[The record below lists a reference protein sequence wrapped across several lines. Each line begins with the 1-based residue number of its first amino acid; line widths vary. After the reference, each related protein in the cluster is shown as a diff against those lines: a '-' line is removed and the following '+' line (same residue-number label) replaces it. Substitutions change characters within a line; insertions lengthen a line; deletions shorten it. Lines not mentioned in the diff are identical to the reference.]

1 MASARLSGWRR
12 AQGERENRP
21 RAGAEERRASEGLV
35 FGVWGESE
43 RASGVR
49 ALLRG
54 RRSFW
59 FCGVVQGGVRWKRA
73 RFAFVRRRRY
83 HSVCRSEE
91 SSVGRK

>member
-21 RAGAEERRASEGLV
+21 RAGAEERRARR
-35 FGVWGESE
+35 VWLSVLGERE

-59 FCGVVQGGVRWKRA
+59 FCGVVQGGVRWKGA
-73 RFAFVRRRRY
+73 RFTFVRRRRY
-83 HSVCRSEE
+83 HSVCKSEE

>member
-1 MASARLSGWRR
+1 MRR
-12 AQGERENRP
+12 KEERNGRRRGERAR
-21 RAGAEERRASEGLV
+21 V
-35 FGVWGESE
+35 FGVIWGESE

-59 FCGVVQGGVRWKRA
+59 FCGVVQGGVRWKGA
-73 RFAFVRRRRY
+73 RLAFVRRRRY